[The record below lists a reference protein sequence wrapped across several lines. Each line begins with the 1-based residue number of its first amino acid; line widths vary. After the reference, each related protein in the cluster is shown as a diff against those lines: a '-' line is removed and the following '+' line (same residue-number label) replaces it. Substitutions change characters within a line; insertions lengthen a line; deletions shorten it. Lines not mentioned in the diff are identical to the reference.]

1 MNAAS
6 LPLHRRLQDHHQY
19 HQGQDAGRS
28 PTPQYPP
35 VTSSGA
41 SASSSRSGS
50 ISGGGG
56 PAATRPHM
64 VETPHS
70 YHLAGASS
78 STSPAM
84 GHHQQPQGEEE
95 APLHCEAI
103 EVRRAF
109 RAFHPEDAGRVLQFG
124 LKPDGA
130 ALGPKKSKVPLKSM
144 LAEWNDAFGGIAA
157 LQQGGASSAGKVS
170 SRSNGNSSS
179 SRSRGHVGN
188 ITTATGG
195 GGGEAQQPLSV
206 VPGPRGTTWQ
216 SSHRSA
222 APSRWCPRRA
232 SCWSLILRQGA
243 PRGWPRQTASVPW
256 MWAPTAPSAPWARM
270 SSLAILTRHYPD
282 SACGSPQTSR
292 ASEERRVRGGGA
304 CGERG

>member
-1 MNAAS
+1 
-6 LPLHRRLQDHHQY
+6 
-19 HQGQDAGRS
+19 
-28 PTPQYPP
+28 
-35 VTSSGA
+35 
-41 SASSSRSGS
+41 
-50 ISGGGG
+50 
-56 PAATRPHM
+56 M

-206 VPGPRGTTWQ
+206 VPSFGAGSPRNNVAVFT
-216 SSHRSA
+216 SI
-222 APSRWCPRRA
+222 RRA
-232 SCWSLILRQGA
+232 LQVVPPPCILLVFDIAAGSTSRLA
-243 PRGWPRQTASVPW
+243 KADCF
-256 MWAPTAPSAPWARM
+256 
-270 SSLAILTRHYPD
+270 SSLDVGTDCAVCPLGQDVLLGHPH
-282 SACGSPQTSR
+282 QTLPRFGVWLPTDKQS
-292 ASEERRVRGGGA
+292 
-304 CGERG
+304 